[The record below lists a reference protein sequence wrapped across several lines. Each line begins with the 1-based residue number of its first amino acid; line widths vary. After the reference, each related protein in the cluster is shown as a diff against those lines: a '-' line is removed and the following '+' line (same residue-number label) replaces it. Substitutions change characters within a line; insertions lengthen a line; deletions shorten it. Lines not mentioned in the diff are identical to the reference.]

1 MSHFAT
7 AFAYLIFYFSGLVSS
22 VLNCYYPNAA
32 SASPHTPCDESAE
45 TSACC
50 NPGDLCLSNGY
61 CFQQFGAWANR
72 LARGSCT
79 DSTWSS
85 SICPQFCDDGKCSP
99 ESPRTFLLYHPRQA
113 TYVNLIVQT
122 FTGVSIYLA
131 FEDVP
136 TLTSG
141 FCCQRAYNV
150 STQLCE
156 AETHGSYDPFAL
168 VSGTAIYNRANGST
182 LPPSTIVSSSNVT
195 TTVTVTATASP
206 RSTNITTVAA
216 GIAVPLGV
224 LLILATIGLILFWR
238 KYRILKS
245 TGATHLATYTP
256 GSEPRGQ
263 DAPELFDPRAQRV
276 QAPVQVYG
284 PQRLDGYHVIPQ
296 ELSGLGQNPVYE
308 APGAPGVERASVV
321 RRKDINHVYR

>member
-1 MSHFAT
+1 MSRFAT

-85 SICPQFCDDGKCSP
+85 SICPQFCDD
-99 ESPRTFLLYHPRQA
+99 
-113 TYVNLIVQT
+113 VQT